1 LLAIDAA
8 TNQSIIGIIPKKDV
22 INNKYLWYYLQSQ
35 YWNLRSMSQGSVQLG
50 LTLKTLKFYPITLP
64 LNIDKQIK
72 IVNFIENHTSYIN
85 QFLEKKQK
93 LIELLQLKRQAL
105 IDQTITKGLVQ
116 VPIKESGIKWI
127 GKVAEH
133 WKINKIKNTTYVK
146 TRIRPL
152 DISAIEFVSE
162 DPYLISGTDFENGN
176 VNWNRCR
183 HISKISYEQDPYIQ
197 IKNDDVLITKDGTV
211 GKLAYINNLPKPASI
226 NLGIFVIRSL
236 NNSCLNKFIFWI
248 LNSTIF
254 KQYFEFKTKGTK
266 NQHLYQKIFE
276 NFIFPFPP
284 LEEQKSIVKYLDK
297 KISSIDSL
305 LIKIETQIKKFKEYR
320 LSLIT
325 ELITGRID
333 VSK

>member
-1 LLAIDAA
+1 
-8 TNQSIIGIIPKKDV
+8 
-22 INNKYLWYYLQSQ
+22 
-35 YWNLRSMSQGSVQLG
+35 MSQGSSIPRLNLNV
-50 LTLKTLKFYPITLP
+50 LKSHPIIFP
-64 LNIDKQIK
+64 SNLNEQNL
-72 IVNFIENHTSYIN
+72 IVTYI
-85 QFLEKKQK
+85 EKKIKSIDRIMFKKNELMK
-93 LIELLQLKRQAL
+93 LLRINRQTL